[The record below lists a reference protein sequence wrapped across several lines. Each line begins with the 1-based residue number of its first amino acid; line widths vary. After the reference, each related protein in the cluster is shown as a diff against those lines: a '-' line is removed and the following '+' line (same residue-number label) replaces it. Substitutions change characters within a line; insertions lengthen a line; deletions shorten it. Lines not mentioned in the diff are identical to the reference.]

1 MKKIEKRALLCL
13 LLAAALLLG
22 SGLFVF
28 RFVKNGGRWVSFAAN
43 RHLYNRQGQLSVG
56 RVLDRDGDVL
66 SWTEEDG
73 TRRWYDNATVRKA
86 TLHAVGDAQG
96 NIGTGAL
103 VAFADQLSGYNLLTG
118 AYSPLGA
125 GNDLYLTLDA
135 RYNYIAYEALAG
147 RKGAV
152 GVYNYETGEVLCMV
166 STPAFDPLYP
176 PSSEEMEGNDAYDG
190 VYLNRFLSG
199 TFPPG
204 SVYKTVVLSAA
215 IERMPDLFDRTWT
228 CTGSTQVGDGAITC
242 PRAHG
247 EQDISSAL
255 ANSCN
260 GVFALLADELG
271 EDMLEEYT
279 VRAGLTSSYRV
290 SGLNTA
296 AGSFDFDGLTANEL
310 GWAGVGQYNDL
321 ANPCALM
328 VYMGAIAN
336 GGTAAVPRLVL
347 KTENALGLP
356 SLPAL
361 PRHTKKLVEGD
372 TAAALA
378 ELMAHNV
385 TAQYGASRFPNMDV
399 CAKSGTAEVG
409 GRQGP
414 PRLVRRL
421 PPQPRRPLRLRGA
434 GGERRLRCGRG
445 GLRGGQGAGRC
456 GQRILKAGPRRA
468 AKPCAGGVLIAA
480 PVRCAGARRGSPP
493 PPPAPERARGGRD
506 RRSPP
511 PRSGRRPPP
520 AAPP

>member
-1 MKKIEKRALLCL
+1 MKKIERRAFICLALAL
-13 LLAAALLLG
+13 LLAAGLG
-22 SGLFVF
+22 FFL
-28 RFVKNGGRWVSFAAN
+28 VKYFLDGGSWASSAFN
-43 RHLYNRQGQLSVG
+43 RHLYNSSGQLASG
-56 RVLDRDGDVL
+56 TVLDRDGDVL

-73 TRRWYDNATVRKA
+73 ARRWYDNSTVRKA

-152 GVYNYETGEVLCMV
+152 GVYNYETGEILCMV
-166 STPAFDPLYP
+166 SSPTYDPLNP
-176 PSSEEMEGNDAYDG
+176 PEDVEDNPAYDG

-215 IERMPDLFDRTWT
+215 IERIPDLFDRTWT

-242 PRAHG
+242 PHAHG

-271 EDMLEEYT
+271 EDVLEEYT

-336 GGTAAVPRLVL
+336 GGTAAMPRLVL

-409 GRQGP
+409 GGKAP
-414 PRLVRRL
+414 HAWFAGF
-421 PPQPRRPLRLRGA
+421 LRGEETPYA
-434 GGERRLRCGRG
+434 FVVLVENGGG
-445 GLRGGQGAGRC
+445 GSSV
-456 GQRILKAGPRRA
+456 
-468 AKPCAGGVLIAA
+468 AGGVAA
-480 PVRCAGARRGSPP
+480 KVLDVIVNGY
-493 PPPAPERARGGRD
+493 
-506 RRSPP
+506 
-511 PRSGRRPPP
+511 
-520 AAPP
+520 

>member
-56 RVLDRDGDVL
+56 QVLDRDGDVL

-73 TRRWYDNATVRKA
+73 ARRWYDNSTVRKA

-166 STPAFDPLYP
+166 PAPAFDPLNP
-176 PSSEEMEGNDAYDG
+176 PSAEELEENDAYEG
-190 VYLNRFLSG
+190 AYLNRFLSG

-242 PRAHG
+242 PHAHG

-271 EDMLEEYT
+271 EDVLEEYT

-310 GWAGVGQYNDL
+310 GWAGVGQYHDQV
-321 ANPCALM
+321 NPAALM
-328 VYMGAIAN
+328 IYMGAIAN
-336 GGTAAVPRLVL
+336 GGKAAEPYLIQ
-347 KTENALGLP
+347 KTVSSLGIP
-356 SLPAL
+356 SLPHIT
-361 PRHTKKLVEGD
+361 RHTGRLIDSK
-372 TAAALA
+372 TAATVADF
-378 ELMAHNV
+378 MANNV
-385 TAQYGASRFPNMDV
+385 TETYGTKRFPNMEL

-409 GRQGP
+409 TGQTPHAWFAGFLRNEDAP
-414 PRLVRRL
+414 YAFVVLVEN
-421 PPQPRRPLRLRGA
+421 GGGGNAVA
-434 GGERRLRCGRG
+434 GTV
-445 GLRGGQGAGRC
+445 AG
-456 GQRILKAGPRRA
+456 K
-468 AKPCAGGVLIAA
+468 VLNVI
-480 PVRCAGARRGSPP
+480 VNGY
-493 PPPAPERARGGRD
+493 
-506 RRSPP
+506 
-511 PRSGRRPPP
+511 
-520 AAPP
+520 